1 MLSMTRR
8 SLTLCMVLLGLL
20 LLVAAPARGE
30 TAADPPISTFIERV
44 AVGDDWQGTEFT
56 TDIAFGDVDGDGR
69 DEVAIVRNAVTGPR
83 VILLDDA
90 AADYAPL
97 TTFGDS
103 WGPGSYATS
112 VAFGNVDGDAAEE
125 IGLTRATS
133 INERAIL
140 LDDAAAGFAV
150 LETWGAEWEAA
161 VHGIAIAFGDT
172 DGDGTD
178 EVVVAHNGV
187 SGPRA
192 YAYDDAAAAF
202 APLWDAGDDWGVW
215 AVATAVALGDSDGDG
230 AAEVGITRRHDSNA
244 RVFLYA
250 GDDGAQLAATGNTW
264 GAGAWATDIAFGNVD
279 DDAADEIGVTRHNS
293 VNERAYV
300 FDYVADESGESGV
313 FVTRIGFGQSWNT
326 SAHGL
331 SIAFGD
337 VDGDGRDELALA
349 RETTI
354 NPRVFVY
361 DDALGDG
368 PFGEIWAGGG
378 RWPGEEYAT
387 AVAFGQTDDGAMAE
401 LGIGR
406 RTDEG
411 ARAWVFAPGWSARL
425 PFVAGAPVEE

>member
-1 MLSMTRR
+1 MPSVKRRLLALATLLFGLS
-8 SLTLCMVLLGLL
+8 LL
-20 LLVAAPARGE
+20 AAPARGE
-30 TAADPPISTFIERV
+30 EAADPPISTFVERV
-44 AVGDDWQGTEFT
+44 AVGDDWQGTEFA
-56 TDIAFGDVDGDGR
+56 TDMAFGDVDGDGR
-69 DEVAIVRNAVTGPR
+69 DEVAIVSNAVTGPR

-90 AADYAPL
+90 ATGFAPL

-112 VAFGNVDGDAAEE
+112 VAFGNVDGDAADE

-140 LDDAAAGFAV
+140 LDDAAANFAV
-150 LETWGAEWEAA
+150 LETWGAEWPTA
-161 VHGIAIAFGDT
+161 VHAIAIAFGDT

-178 EVVVAHNGV
+178 EIVVAHNDI

-192 YAYDDAAAAF
+192 FAYDDAAADF
-202 APLWDAGDDWGVW
+202 ALLWDAGDDWGVW
-215 AVATAVALGDSDGDG
+215 AVATAVALGDTDGNG
-230 AAEVGITRRHDSNA
+230 AAEVGITRRHNSNA

-250 GDDGAQLAATGNTW
+250 GSDGAQLWATGNTW

-279 DDAADEIGVTRHNS
+279 DDVADEIGVTRHNS
-293 VNERAYV
+293 VNERGYV
-300 FDYVADESGESGV
+300 FDDAAAGFATLARFGE
-313 FVTRIGFGQSWNT
+313 SWNT
-326 SAHGL
+326 SAHGT

-349 RETTI
+349 REATI

-368 PFGEIWAGGG
+368 PFGEIWAAGG

-387 AVAFGQTDDGAMAE
+387 AVAFGQTDDGAAAE

-411 ARAWVFAPGWSARL
+411 ARAWVFAPGWSSRL
-425 PFVAGAPVEE
+425 PFVVVAPTEE

>member
-1 MLSMTRR
+1 MPSVKRRLLASSTLLFGLS
-8 SLTLCMVLLGLL
+8 
-20 LLVAAPARGE
+20 LLVAAPARSA

-44 AVGDDWQGTEFT
+44 AVGDDWQGTEFA
-56 TDIAFGDVDGDGR
+56 TDMAFGDVDGDGR
-69 DEVAIVRNAVTGPR
+69 DEVAIVSNAVTGPR

-90 AADYAPL
+90 AAGFAPL
-97 TTFGDS
+97 TTFGES

-112 VAFGNVDGDAAEE
+112 VAFGNVDGDAADE

-133 INERAIL
+133 INERAML

-150 LETWGAEWEAA
+150 LETWGAEWPTA
-161 VHGIAIAFGDT
+161 VHAIAIAFGDT

-178 EVVVAHNGV
+178 EIVVAHNDI

-192 YAYDDAAAAF
+192 FAYDDAAAAF

-215 AVATAVALGDSDGDG
+215 AVATAVALGDTDGDG
-230 AAEVGITRRHDSNA
+230 AAEVGITRRHNSNA
-244 RVFLYA
+244 RIFLYA
-250 GDDGAQLAATGNTW
+250 GDDGAQLWATGNTW

-279 DDAADEIGVTRHNS
+279 DDAADEIGVSRHNS
-293 VNERAYV
+293 VNERGYV
-300 FDYVADESGESGV
+300 FDDAAAGFATLARFGE
-313 FVTRIGFGQSWNT
+313 SWNT
-326 SAHGL
+326 SAHGT

-368 PFGEIWAGGG
+368 PFGEIWAAGG

-387 AVAFGQTDDGAMAE
+387 AVAFGQTNDGALAD

-411 ARAWVFAPGWSARL
+411 ARAWVFAPGWSSRL
-425 PFVAGAPVEE
+425 PFVVVAPVEEE

>member
-1 MLSMTRR
+1 MPSVKRRLLALATLLFGLS
-8 SLTLCMVLLGLL
+8 LL
-20 LLVAAPARGE
+20 AAPARGE
-30 TAADPPISTFIERV
+30 EAADPPISTFVERV
-44 AVGDDWQGTEFT
+44 AVGDDWQGTEFA
-56 TDIAFGDVDGDGR
+56 TDMAFGDVDGDGR
-69 DEVAIVRNAVTGPR
+69 DEVAIVSNAVTGPR

-90 AADYAPL
+90 AAGFAPL

-112 VAFGNVDGDAAEE
+112 VAFGNVDGDAADE

-133 INERAIL
+133 INERAML
-140 LDDAAAGFAV
+140 LDDAAANFAV
-150 LETWGAEWEAA
+150 LETWGAEWPTA
-161 VHGIAIAFGDT
+161 VHAIAIAFGDT

-178 EVVVAHNGV
+178 EIVVAHNDI

-192 YAYDDAAAAF
+192 FAYDDAAAAF
-202 APLWDAGDDWGVW
+202 APLWDAGEDWGVW
-215 AVATAVALGDSDGDG
+215 AVATAVALGDTDGDG
-230 AAEVGITRRHDSNA
+230 AAEVGVTRRHNSNA
-244 RVFLYA
+244 RIFLYA
-250 GDDGAQLAATGNTW
+250 GDDGAQLWATGNTW

-293 VNERAYV
+293 VNERGYV
-300 FDYVADESGESGV
+300 FDDAAAGFTILARFGE
-313 FVTRIGFGQSWNT
+313 SWNT
-326 SAHGL
+326 SAHGT

-368 PFGEIWAGGG
+368 PFGEIWAAGG

-387 AVAFGQTDDGAMAE
+387 VVAFGQTDDGAMAD
-401 LGIGR
+401 LGVGR

-425 PFVAGAPVEE
+425 PFVVGAPVEE